1 MAYNDNSKHGRP
13 DGFGFATSC
22 MYHRK
27 NTCMCGGGELNK
39 TETSVVETKN
49 PTQKY
54 KTFRDHKVLLWI
66 TANID
71 HMYLQTDYRLKT

>member
-1 MAYNDNSKHGRP
+1 MAGGNSHAHGGL

-39 TETSVVETKN
+39 TKTSVIETKN
-49 PTQKY
+49 P
-54 KTFRDHKVLLWI
+54 V
-66 TANID
+66 
-71 HMYLQTDYRLKT
+71 